1 MNVKYEWEQWNDIN
15 WTSVE
20 CHIHK
25 LQKRIFR
32 ASQSGDVTLVHSLQ
46 RLLTKSYFGRLLAV
60 RKVTQD
66 NKGKRTAGVDG
77 VKSITPNQR
86 LKLAQELKVD
96 RNAKPWRRVWIPK
109 ADGSKRGL
117 GIPTVEDRAKQAL
130 LKLAIEPE
138 WEAKFEPNSYGF
150 RPGRS
155 CHDAIAAI
163 FDQIRY
169 KAKFVLDADITGC
182 FDNINHVKLLE
193 KLNTT
198 PTFRRQIK
206 SWLKSGVM
214 NHNIF
219 EKTESGTPQGGVIS
233 PLLANIALHGMEK
246 VVKDYAETFKGN
258 KKVNKSAISL
268 IRYADDFVIMHKDSE
283 VVLKCKE
290 LIENW
295 LKEIGLEL
303 KPSQTKITHTLNK
316 YNENV
321 GFDFLGFTVRQ
332 FPVGQTHSGNCK
344 GKPLGFKTLIE
355 PSKKSITKHT
365 DKIGDIIRSHKA
377 APQEALISKLI
388 PVIRGWSNYYSTV
401 CSKETYSKLDHIIYQ
416 QLKRWSERRHPRK
429 SKSWVGNKY
438 WQSDY
443 SQGRMRNWIFGT
455 DKSSSLIKH
464 SDTPIA
470 RYVKVKGDK
479 SPYDGDLT
487 YWGSRLGK
495 HPELSTREAKLLK
508 MQKGKCNHCGL
519 TFVTD
524 DWEIDHIIPKSQGGK
539 DEYKNL
545 QLLHRHCHDVKTAND
560 GSNQRK
566 R

>member
-1 MNVKYEWEQWNDIN
+1 
-15 WTSVE
+15 
-20 CHIHK
+20 
-25 LQKRIFR
+25 
-32 ASQSGDVTLVHSLQ
+32 
-46 RLLTKSYFGRLLAV
+46 
-60 RKVTQD
+60 
-66 NKGKRTAGVDG
+66 
-77 VKSITPNQR
+77 
-86 LKLAQELKVD
+86 
-96 RNAKPWRRVWIPK
+96 
-109 ADGSKRGL
+109 
-117 GIPTVEDRAKQAL
+117 
-130 LKLAIEPE
+130 
-138 WEAKFEPNSYGF
+138 
-150 RPGRS
+150 
-155 CHDAIAAI
+155 
-163 FDQIRY
+163 
-169 KAKFVLDADITGC
+169 
-182 FDNINHVKLLE
+182 
-193 KLNTT
+193 
-198 PTFRRQIK
+198 
-206 SWLKSGVM
+206 
-214 NHNIF
+214 
-219 EKTESGTPQGGVIS
+219 
-233 PLLANIALHGMEK
+233 
-246 VVKDYAETFKGN
+246 
-258 KKVNKSAISL
+258 
-268 IRYADDFVIMHKDSE
+268 MHKDSE

>member
-233 PLLANIALHGMEK
+233 PLLANIALHGREK